1 MPSVDDLAANYPHRK
16 HFFQAVNLPAV
27 PPVGGAF
34 LYMKNHK
41 CACTTVIA
49 TLMNLLAKQQGIEED
64 ISMGAVHK
72 PPKSVLVTGQR
83 GLSDDRI
90 MSAIDDPSVFKFSVV
105 RNPVTRTVS
114 AFADKI
120 ASGGKQK
127 TNLMKYLGRPVDSDI
142 TLKQFIALLA
152 VDEGARDVD
161 RHWRPQRQ
169 EICYDQIPF
178 DYIGTVE
185 EIKTAMDHIVTK
197 IFGADKAGYVV
208 DTRRSLGHKTASQDM
223 IATLTDRD
231 MKNLHKAFE
240 PDFEMYN
247 AVKSEWAMA
256 S

>member
-1 MPSVDDLAANYPHRK
+1 MPHFEDLVANYPHRK
-16 HFFQAVNLPAV
+16 HFFQTVNLPAV
-27 PPVGGAF
+27 PPVGGPF

-49 TLMNLLAKQQGIEED
+49 TLMNLLAKEQGLEED
-64 ISMGAVHK
+64 ISMGSVHK
-72 PPKSVLVTGQR
+72 PPKSVLVTGRR
-83 GLSDDRI
+83 GLSGERI
-90 MSAIDDPSVFKFSVV
+90 MSAIDDPSVFKFTVV
-105 RNPVTRTVS
+105 RNPVIRTVS

-120 ASGGKQK
+120 ASGDKQK

-169 EICYDQIPF
+169 EICYDYIPY

-185 EIKTAMDHIVTK
+185 EIKTAMDYIVTK
-197 IFGADKAGYVV
+197 IFGADKAGYVL
-208 DTRRSLGHKTASQDM
+208 DARRALGHKTSSRDM
-223 IATLTDRD
+223 IETLNKRD
-231 MKNLHKAFE
+231 MRNLHKAFE